1 MSKIDGQVAL
11 VTGAGR
17 GIGRGIARTLAAEG
31 AAVALAARTASQ
43 LEDLAREIREAGGT
57 ALVLPLDVTDR
68 AAVEAGAARVAAE
81 LGPISFLVNNA
92 GVDKPWGPIGAADPD
107 EWWQAQNV
115 HVRGALLFMHA
126 VLPQMQQ
133 AGRGRIVN
141 MASAAAQI
149 VGPNTSAYCVAKA
162 TLVRLTEHVDAEQKD
177 SGIRAFTG
185 HPGTLA
191 TDMLNDTLADA
202 DAARY
207 APHLIDFLQR
217 FREIDTT
224 NEEARLAMQMVA
236 VAAGDHDDAA
246 GRYIDFEQEFR
257 PAGFGPPPELTSAV

>member
-1 MSKIDGQVAL
+1 MGAIAGQVAL

-17 GIGRGIARTLAAEG
+17 GIGRGIATALAREG
-31 AAVALAARTASQ
+31 AAVALVARTASQ
-43 LEDLAREIREAGGT
+43 LEELAGAIRAAGGT

-68 AAVEAGAARVAAE
+68 AAVEAAAARTLVE

-107 EWWQAQNV
+107 EWWHAQNV

-126 VLPQMQQ
+126 VLPQMQA

-141 MASAAAQI
+141 MASAAANI
-149 VGPNTSAYCVAKA
+149 VGPATSAYCVAKA

-177 SGIRAFTG
+177 GGIRAFTG

-191 TDMLNDTLADA
+191 TEMLNDTLADP
-202 DAARY
+202 DAALH
-207 APHLIDFLQR
+207 APHLIEFLQN
-217 FREIDTT
+217 FRTIDTS
-224 NEEARLAMQMVA
+224 NEEARLAAQMVA
-236 VAAGDHDDAA
+236 IAAGQHDDAA

-257 PAGFGPPPELTSAV
+257 PAGFGPPPDLTSAV

>member
-1 MSKIDGQVAL
+1 MGAIAGQVAL

-17 GIGRGIARTLAAEG
+17 GIGRGIATALAAQG
-31 AAVALAARTASQ
+31 AAVALVARTASQ
-43 LEDLAREIREAGGT
+43 LEELASAIRAAGGT

-68 AAVEAGAARVAAE
+68 AAVEAAATRTLAE

-92 GVDKPWGPIGAADPD
+92 GVDKPWGPIGVADPD
-107 EWWQAQNV
+107 AWWHAQDV

-126 VLPQMQQ
+126 VLPQMQA

-177 SGIRAFTG
+177 RGIRAFTG

-191 TDMLNDTLADA
+191 TEMLNDTLADP
-202 DAARY
+202 DAALH
-207 APHLIDFLQR
+207 APHLIEFLQN
-217 FREIDTT
+217 FRTIDTS
-224 NEEARLAMQMVA
+224 NEEARLAAQMVA
-236 VAAGDHDDAA
+236 IAAGQHDDAA
-246 GRYIDFEQEFR
+246 GRYVDFEQEFR
-257 PAGFGPPPELTSAV
+257 PAGFGPPPDLTSAV

>member
-1 MSKIDGQVAL
+1 MGMLAGQVAL

-17 GIGRGIARTLAAEG
+17 GIGRGIARALAAEG
-31 AAVALAARTASQ
+31 AAVALVARTASQ
-43 LEDLAREIREAGGT
+43 LEALAAEIRAGGGT

-68 AAVEAGAARVAAE
+68 AAVEAAAARTLAE
-81 LGPISFLVNNA
+81 LGPVSFLVNNA
-92 GVDKPWGPIGAADPD
+92 GVDKPWGPIGVADPD

-141 MASAAAQI
+141 MASAAANI
-149 VGPNTSAYCVAKA
+149 VGPATSAYCVAKA
-162 TLVRLTEHVDAEQKD
+162 TLVRLTEHVDAEQKVG
-177 SGIRAFTG
+177 GIRAFTG

-191 TDMLNDTLADA
+191 TEMLNDTLADP
-202 DAARY
+202 DAALH
-207 APHLIDFLQR
+207 APHLITFLQN
-217 FREIDTT
+217 FLTIDTT
-224 NEEARLAMQMVA
+224 NEEARLAAQMVEI
-236 VAAGDHDDAA
+236 AAGQHDEAA

-257 PAGFGPPPELTSAV
+257 PAGFGPPPEMTSAV